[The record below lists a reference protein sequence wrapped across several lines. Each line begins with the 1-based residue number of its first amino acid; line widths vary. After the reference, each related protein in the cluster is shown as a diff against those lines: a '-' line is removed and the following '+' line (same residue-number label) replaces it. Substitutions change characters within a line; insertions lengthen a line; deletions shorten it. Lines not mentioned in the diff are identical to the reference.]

1 MRHYTF
7 RHVLRV
13 RCLRAPTKAIVAELR
28 SRLPRVGKT
37 ANSPIA
43 FGNVR
48 LVVSNELKTSVPID
62 GELNAL
68 CVGCFLPM
76 MDKC

>member
-7 RHVLRV
+7 QHVLRV
-13 RCLRAPTKAIVAELR
+13 RCLRAPTKAVVAELR

-48 LVVSNELKTSVPID
+48 LVVSNELKTSVPYRWGVKCILRGMFSTYD
-62 GELNAL
+62 G
-68 CVGCFLPM
+68 
-76 MDKC
+76 